1 MFNNITLE
9 SIMVKETKNRFSP
22 FTSSSRPQHIDVI
35 EQTDCTICKSLFK
48 YRNVRYINLT

>member
-1 MFNNITLE
+1 
-9 SIMVKETKNRFSP
+9 MVKETKNRFSP